1 MHVFPFRIIS
11 VSVKVSDSAINLMS
25 IPVLKIFNF
34 LHVTN
39 EAGLVTILNKRYTVF
54 HNRYKED
61 LNEEHRHKI
70 VWLSPYHC
78 HFSATE
84 LVWLQAKT
92 RYYNTNIGQNG
103 LERKLGRDDVGEI
116 IGGGLLFWHNDIH
129 SRMKSL
135 PLLILWNSVIDTMVQ
150 MYFLYFQITPA
161 N

>member
-1 MHVFPFRIIS
+1 
-11 VSVKVSDSAINLMS
+11 
-25 IPVLKIFNF
+25 
-34 LHVTN
+34 
-39 EAGLVTILNKRYTVF
+39 
-54 HNRYKED
+54 
-61 LNEEHRHKI
+61 
-70 VWLSPYHC
+70 
-78 HFSATE
+78 
-84 LVWLQAKT
+84 
-92 RYYNTNIGQNG
+92 